1 MSLEILPIKKPIYD
15 DTIQLHPDYYTLPC
29 CVAHVAKSKSGKGV
43 IQVNELLNPNFGL
56 MDKLDVIHIYSPT
69 AKSGD
74 VTWRHVVEQADET
87 IYSEYSD
94 AHLRSILDSQLSFPK
109 STRPRVGL
117 IFDDIACFTNINKN
131 SLLWKLS
138 TQYRHYGIYY
148 LKYLVQQ
155 WKMLLPVVRAN
166 LDYLLISRTTNQK
179 EVSDMEQ
186 EVASKYDGEKQF
198 RKLLVSATK
207 KPYSFLYLRLNDQ
220 PSTAYEN
227 FTKKIYTAKQLG
239 SLEVDFGN
247 MNMKEPAEEI
257 KNENSK
263 KIKIKN

>member
-1 MSLEILPIKKPIYD
+1 MSLEILPIKKPIHD
-15 DTIQLHPDYYTLPC
+15 DTIQLHPDYYTLPAC
-29 CVAHVAKSKSGKGV
+29 IAHVAKSKSGKGV

-74 VTWRHVVEQADET
+74 ITWRHVVEQAEET
-87 IYSEYSD
+87 IYSDYSD
-94 AHLRSILDSQLSFPK
+94 AHLRSILQSQLSFPK
-109 STRPRVGL
+109 NERPKIGV
-117 IFDDIACFTNINKN
+117 IFDDIACFPNINKN

-155 WKMLLPVVRAN
+155 WKMLTPVVRAN

-179 EVSDMEQ
+179 EVADMES
-186 EVASKYDGEKQF
+186 EVASKYDGETQF

-227 FTKKIYTAKQLG
+227 FTKKIYTAKALG
-239 SLEVDFGN
+239 QLEVDFGN
-247 MNMKEPAEEI
+247 MNMKEPTSEEDKII
-257 KNENSK
+257 KT
-263 KIKIKN
+263 KNKTH